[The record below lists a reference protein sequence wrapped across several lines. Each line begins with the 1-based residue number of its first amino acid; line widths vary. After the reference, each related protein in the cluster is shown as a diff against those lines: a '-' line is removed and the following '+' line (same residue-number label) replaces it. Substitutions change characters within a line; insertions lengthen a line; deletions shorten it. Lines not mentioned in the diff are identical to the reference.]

1 MRKRE
6 KVRPAETFEA
16 NVERKRT
23 GISDRQMIARTDR
36 R

>member
-6 KVRPAETFEA
+6 NARPAETFEA
-16 NVERKRT
+16 NVERERS
-23 GISDRQMIARTDR
+23 GISDRQMAARTDR